1 MTKSNSVLGTMTP
14 AAFMRLHWQKKL
26 HLIRGAI
33 PGFAELL
40 TPKEAMQLAQRD
52 HVESRLVIRDGK
64 RWTLEHGPFKASRWK
79 SLPARD
85 WTLLVQ
91 GLNLH
96 LPAADQLLRRFNF
109 LPYARLDDVMISV
122 AAPGGGVGPHFDS
135 YDVFLLQGSGV
146 RRWRLSEQQDLELD
160 PSAPL
165 KILKNLRAEQSHDL
179 IAGDMLYLPP
189 HIAHDGVAMQSEGFC
204 TTYSV
209 GFRAPTKQEIAESFL
224 NWVAETTELDGR
236 YADPELAATSN
247 PARIPRSYSKQIADV
262 IAELSIN
269 RDLIE
274 EFAGCFATDPKPSV
288 LFSPPPDP
296 LTRAQFGKRAIV
308 DGVRL
313 DPGTLCSY
321 DDKRLFVNGE
331 GFNLLGDAS
340 FWHALA
346 DQRESAVATSLAKET
361 VDALYD
367 WYDEGWL
374 HVRHNHR

>member
-1 MTKSNSVLGTMTP
+1 MTNSPSVLGALTP
-14 AAFMRLHWQKKL
+14 AAFMRTHWQKKL

-40 TPKEAMQLAQRD
+40 TPKEAMRLAERPE
-52 HVESRLVIRDGK
+52 VESRLIIRDGK
-64 RWTLEHGPFKASRWK
+64 RWTLEQGPFKSTRWK
-79 SLPARD
+79 SLPATH

-96 LPAADQLLRRFNF
+96 LPAADHLLRRFNF
-109 LPYARLDDVMISV
+109 LPYARLDDVMVSV

-146 RRWRLSEQQDLELD
+146 RRWELSEQSDLELD

-165 KILKNLRAEQSHDL
+165 KILKRMRAEQTHELSS
-179 IAGDMLYLPP
+179 GDMLYLPP
-189 HIAHDGVAMQSEGFC
+189 QVAHDGVAIQKEGFC
-204 TTYSV
+204 TTYSI
-209 GFRAPTKQEIAESFL
+209 GFRAPTRQEIAESFL
-224 NWVAETTELDGR
+224 NWVAETSELDGR
-236 YADPELAATSN
+236 YSDPQLGATLT
-247 PARIPRSYSKQIADV
+247 PARIPKVYTKQIADV
-262 IAELSIN
+262 IAELAIN
-269 RDLIE
+269 RDLVE

-288 LFSPPPDP
+288 SFTPPPEP
-296 LTRAQFGKRAIV
+296 LSRAQFGKVATAS
-308 DGVRL
+308 GVRL
-313 DPGTLCSY
+313 DVGTLCSY

-331 GFNLLGDAS
+331 SFNLLGDAS

-346 DQRESAVATSLAKET
+346 DRRENELDKSLAKET

-374 HVRHNHR
+374 HLRSE